1 MITAIT
7 SARICAC
14 CKRELP
20 SENFYFNH
28 RTQIFDKYCKEC
40 RKKRSRQYKK
50 NVDILKKTERYLL
63 LQR

>member
-40 RKKRSRQYKK
+40 RKSEAGSTEK
-50 NVDILKKTERYLL
+50 NVGILKKTERYLL